1 MTQIGVKPEESYLT
15 VSEHLESTASLN
27 DSVHFKGLRNKARKC
42 FQELGFP
49 VERRGNEEWKYTDV
63 SPIAKIPFEMP
74 DLRHEQFVRD
84 IVSNPVGF
92 GKSHWN
98 KLVFVDG
105 KYEEKLSVIK
115 DLPDN
120 VIAKD
125 FNKASKGDYDL
136 IGKHLGNY
144 ADFHGNAFNALN
156 TSFLDN
162 GAFIS
167 IPNEVV
173 INDPIEI
180 IFMTTGLEQ
189 DTFIQPRILVLVG
202 DNSKVAI
209 VESYVGIEDTR
220 YFNNSVT
227 ELAVGN
233 GANLEYYKIQ
243 TQSRKSFHITNTEII
258 VGKDSTFSS
267 MNIDLGGKLVR
278 NNLNLL
284 TNAEGS
290 YSVLNGLYLVN
301 GTQHVD
307 NQVIIDHA
315 KPHTTSRELYKG
327 ILDGKSKSVFH
338 GSIIVREGA
347 YKVNA
352 NQVDKNLLLS
362 DKAEAYTKP
371 AFWVYCD
378 DVLCGHGAACG
389 QMDENALFY
398 LRSRGIDE
406 LSARSLL
413 TLAFVS
419 EVIDSIG
426 NEHLREQIN
435 DMIHSR
441 LEDWLGIFS

>member
-1 MTQIGVKPEESYLT
+1 MTQIVVKPEETYLNIL
-15 VSEHLESTASLN
+15 EGLESTESLN
-27 DSVHFKGLRNKARKC
+27 NCALFKDLRNKAREN
-42 FQELGFP
+42 FSQLGFP

-63 SPIAKIPFEMP
+63 APIAKTPFEMP
-74 DLRHEQFVRD
+74 GSSQEKFIHGIEAGAL
-84 IVSNPVGF
+84 GF
-92 GKSHWN
+92 GKHGWN
-98 KLVFVDG
+98 RLVFVNG
-105 KYEEKLSVIK
+105 QYEEKLSVIK

-120 VIAKD
+120 VQVMD
-125 FNKASKGDYDL
+125 FNKASKNDYDV
-136 IGKHLGNY
+136 IGKHIGNY
-144 ADFHGNAFNALN
+144 ADCQTNAFNALN

-167 IPNEVV
+167 IPNDV
-173 INDPIEI
+173 IIKDPIEI
-180 IFMTTGLEQ
+180 IFISTVLEQ
-189 DTFIQPRILVLVG
+189 DVFIQPRILVLVG
-202 DNSKVAI
+202 NNSKVSI
-209 VESYVGIEDTR
+209 VESYIGIEDAR

-227 ELAVGN
+227 ELVVGN
-233 GANLEYYKIQ
+233 SANLEYYKIQ
-243 TQSRKSFHITNTEII
+243 TQSQKSFHITNTEI
-258 VGKDSTFSS
+258 VLGKDSMFSS

-284 TNAEGS
+284 TNEEGS

-307 NQVIIDHA
+307 NQVVIDHA

-406 LSARSLL
+406 SSARSLL

-419 EVIDSIG
+419 EVINSIG
-426 NEHLREQIN
+426 NEHLRERIN
-435 DMIHSR
+435 NIVHSR
-441 LEDWLGIFS
+441 LEDWLGISS